1 MNAMIKKLKFSFS
14 SSSHCLAVGDQLLF
28 GTQANLHQYQP
39 YPTLSAYVRS
49 STTELEFNELKIR
62 YQLEIMDFI
71 KSFWDSSQLTPALP

>member
-39 YPTLSAYVRS
+39 YPALPCLSAYVRS
-49 STTELEFNELKIR
+49 STTELENNETRDLEIVDFNEARIGN
-62 YQLEIMDFI
+62 Y
-71 KSFWDSSQLTPALP
+71 

>member
-39 YPTLSAYVRS
+39 YPSLSAYVRS
-49 STTELEFNELKIR
+49 STTELENNETRDLEIVDFNEARIGN
-62 YQLEIMDFI
+62 Y
-71 KSFWDSSQLTPALP
+71 